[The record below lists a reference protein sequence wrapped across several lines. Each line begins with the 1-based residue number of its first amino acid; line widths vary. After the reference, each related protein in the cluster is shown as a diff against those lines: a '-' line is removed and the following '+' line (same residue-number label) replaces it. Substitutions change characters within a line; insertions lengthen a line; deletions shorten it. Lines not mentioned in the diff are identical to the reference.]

1 MDQTFGEVRIEM
13 LKMRLSKKNK
23 DFNAVMA
30 SLDNIIAVQQQ
41 RIDTINK
48 AAADVE
54 SLLRVL

>member
-1 MDQTFGEVRIEM
+1 M